1 MKKKTKTRKAAKTGS
16 ASDIVHGCVKSL
28 VGRDAPDD
36 SPISSIAG
44 LSANDLG
51 GCINDSAPLKG
62 NQAFKRGDIQESD
75 TLLDV
80 INATATRMGMTP

>member
-1 MKKKTKTRKAAKTGS
+1 MTKKRKLPKEAQAQS
-16 ASDIVHGCVKSL
+16 ASDVVHGCVTRL

-36 SPISSIAG
+36 SPISSIPG

-51 GCINDSAPLKG
+51 GCINDSVPLRG

-80 INATATRMGMTP
+80 INATETRMGMEP